1 MTRPLRKE
9 FAGAKYH
16 VTSRGN
22 GRKAIFLNAADYQ
35 RFVTQ
40 LQAALRSDEV
50 ILHAYVLMPNHYHL
64 LVETPQGNLNTFM
77 RRLNTAYALYFRYK
91 HRWPGHVFQG
101 RYGAKLVEGDEC
113 LLRVTRYIH
122 LNPIRVRSMKG
133 KAPDMIKKVLR
144 GYAWSSG
151 GGYAGWKQPEGWV
164 DYRLLKLMAG
174 GSVTANRLRYR
185 GNLESLALKRDEELE
200 VAMKASR
207 YAIGDEAYRKE
218 VEASML
224 GPRPAAARAVACAAR
239 PVTLSRMEVAVLQV
253 LGGKREDLQAHGN
266 RGGVAKSVALEL
278 ACRKLGYSQVEAGRR
293 YGGITCAAV
302 GQQRRRLMQRLRQE
316 PVLTEQL
323 KQIERIF
330 NI

>member
-1 MTRPLRKE
+1 MTRPLRNE
-9 FAGAKYH
+9 FAGASYH
-16 VTSRGN
+16 VTLWGN
-22 GRKAIFLNAADYQ
+22 GRKAIYLNAADYQ

-40 LQAALRSDEV
+40 LQAALRSDE
-50 ILHAYVLMPNHYHL
+50 A
-64 LVETPQGNLNTFM
+64 
-77 RRLNTAYALYFRYK
+77 
-91 HRWPGHVFQG
+91 
-101 RYGAKLVEGDEC
+101 C
-113 LLRVTRYIH
+113 
-122 LNPIRVRSMKG
+122 
-133 KAPDMIKKVLR
+133 
-144 GYAWSSG
+144 
-151 GGYAGWKQPEGWV
+151 
-164 DYRLLKLMAG
+164 
-174 GSVTANRLRYR
+174 
-185 GNLESLALKRDEELE
+185 
-200 VAMKASR
+200 
-207 YAIGDEAYRKE
+207 RKE

-224 GPRPAAARAVACAAR
+224 GPRPAATRAVACAAR